1 MPADTPP
8 RPGRPATP
16 EELERYLAEH
26 PDTRY
31 LEVLLPD
38 MNGILRG
45 KRAERDDFGKL
56 FGKGMNLCAA
66 TAILDSRGHTF
77 SSIPQGGKDGDP
89 DVRGLAVAGSLAPV
103 PWVSLPTAQVLTEM
117 HNFDGSLYPNDPR
130 NVLRRALQPLRDMG
144 LRPVMALELEFYLVE
159 HDGERFQPRMPRI
172 PGSDRPQPGLQYAM
186 MEDLY
191 EVDDFLA
198 DLDAI
203 CVAQHIPAGAA
214 LSEFSPGQFEVNLH
228 HVDDPVLACDHG
240 VLLKRAVK
248 AAAGRNGLAAT
259 FMAKPFAETAG
270 SGLHIHLSLL
280 NESGAN
286 VFAGDSADGPY
297 SDALRHAVGG
307 LAALM
312 PESMAVFAPN
322 ANSYRRHAPGNFVP
336 ASPSW
341 GLNHRGV
348 AMRIPLSAPA
358 NTRIEHRVAGADANP
373 YLVTAAMLAGIHHG
387 LSSKC
392 EPPPITPAGA
402 ELEYEVTVPIRW
414 PQALD
419 AFDAGRLLRPYLG
432 EDYARLFSDCRRE
445 EEANYNAEIP
455 TMDFEWYLRAV

>member
-1 MPADTPP
+1 MPAEKSRT
-8 RPGRPATP
+8 
-16 EELERYLAEH
+16 ELDDYLALH

-31 LEVLLPD
+31 LEALVPD

-45 KRAERDDFGKL
+45 KRAEREDFKKL
-56 FGKGMNLCAA
+56 FGTGMNMCAA

-89 DVRGLAVAGSLAPV
+89 DVRGLAVAGSLAAV
-103 PWVSLPTAQVLTEM
+103 PWVSLPTAQVLVEM
-117 HNFDGSLYPNDPR
+117 HNFDGTLYPNDPR
-130 NVLRRALQPLRDMG
+130 NVLRRALQPLSDLG
-144 LRPVMALELEFYLVE
+144 LQPVIAAELEFYLVE
-159 HDGERFQPRMPRI
+159 HDGESFQPRMPRI

-203 CVAQHIPAGAA
+203 CVAQNIPAGAA

-228 HVDDPVLACDHG
+228 HVDDPVLACDHA

-248 AAAGRNGLAAT
+248 AAASRNGLGAT

-280 NESGAN
+280 DEAGKN
-286 VFAGDSADGPY
+286 VFAGQNSDGAF
-297 SDALRHAVGG
+297 STTLRHAVGG
-307 LAALM
+307 LAAAM
-312 PESMAVFAPN
+312 IESMAVFAPN
-322 ANSYRRHAPGNFVP
+322 GNSYRRHAPGNFVP

-341 GLNHRGV
+341 GPNHRGV

-373 YLVTAAMLAGIHHG
+373 YLVVAAVLAGIHHG
-387 LSSKC
+387 IAERC
-392 EPPPITPAGA
+392 EPPPMTPAGA
-402 ELEYEVTVPIRW
+402 ELEYAVSVPIRW

-419 AFDAGRLLRPYLG
+419 AFDAGSLLPRYFG
-432 EDYARLFSDCRRE
+432 EDYCRLFSDCRRE

-455 TMDFEWYLRAV
+455 TKDFDWYLRAV